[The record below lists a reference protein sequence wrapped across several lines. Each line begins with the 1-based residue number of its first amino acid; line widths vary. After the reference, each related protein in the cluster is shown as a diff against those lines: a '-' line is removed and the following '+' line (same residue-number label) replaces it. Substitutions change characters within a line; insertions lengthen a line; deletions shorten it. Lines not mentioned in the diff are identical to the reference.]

1 MEEKQKQ
8 NDAFV
13 SFLSNPNATVKD
25 YLQNGITAENTQLL
39 SLEEYKET
47 PLVKK
52 KFSDENGVFN
62 QDLFEKAYTVAAE
75 KYFELGDEEGF
86 QNFLEYS
93 PTSRYSPIGSKMFV
107 TDFSAEVGNNPTARS
122 KGLTGLHSLGK
133 QYLTEE
139 ELAQQGKIWD
149 SENKKWLPQTAE
161 SRNIFKKAFGKTLVY
176 AKYDTSGYQANPITG
191 EMGLHHEGEW
201 MTDENGSYFTMTVNK
216 DELGNKQVVAF
227 EDILTKENSW
237 LNKIDFFD
245 SDGYEKSIVGV
256 TAKTLVHALPYLIPQ
271 VRGVM
276 GAVAATVN
284 LVSVMPTF
292 YKALEGII
300 TGDERTSA
308 TKGATSVEN
317 WFKKF
322 DNSFSKHG
330 REHFFSYESMMSQLG
345 DVFGQL
351 YQQRAAYDLAKRVLK
366 YDPSKFK
373 NIAEYE
379 AAIKK
384 LTKTGQA
391 MSIGY
396 MALTSTANIYG
407 EALNAGYDRRT
418 AGLAAIASALASF
431 GIMNYN
437 ETARGIGTWFTKAV
451 TGEEN
456 LRYPVLSVARKN
468 FERARK
474 IVNDNLKPNSTQVKA
489 FLGDFWADVKYNA
502 QGIFSQTGES
512 IWRGLLNEA
521 AEEVSEEVIQDAVKG
536 IVDTLSY
543 LGFTEKKGSFGGWD
557 NVFSK
562 EGAMRYLQTA
572 VAGGLGGGL
581 FALQQFKIEPW
592 MNRMFKDPN
601 YKTELQKK
609 DEMDLVDIS
618 LNGQIEE
625 YIKELKNIGKIMNTK
640 RGVTSLVKDDG
651 TKIDLKANGQTN
663 QADMVIS
670 DLIDQARALDTWIK
684 RFAGFNNIKTLPLT
698 LREQILKNF
707 GEKIR
712 ESKASEYLEKKFE
725 DRMKQVVTDFTNLKA
740 KELAIK
746 NATADVDITDL
757 KNQEKEAKEA
767 FESSLKEV
775 RGFFNGETIV
785 DSMLEIS
792 LLGDGDIMS
801 ALKGMTEE
809 EFYNYYFMSDSLPT
823 PYNKLTEEEKAKV
836 TEAFDQYKTSA
847 AADVD
852 GLVREIP
859 KLSKL
864 YINMLKYFGDDLN
877 NLKNL
882 NHKGTYLK
890 NFGNFTEFVKDNSTI
905 ETLSPEALLTS
916 EELNNPMWRSIYV
929 KKRDAILLGKITDRI
944 KANPISFNLQALQ
957 GFDLAS
963 KLESSGAI
971 NLDGYNETQSK
982 LIKDWINYIAIKDG
996 MLTITQDYAQSI
1008 INFINQ
1014 ALANPEA
1021 NPFALKIK
1029 EEGTEDL
1036 SPIEFSSDKFT
1047 NDIQAVNIHSIF
1059 DLISDGKTGN
1069 IEITSEIAEQIRSYT
1084 IARLYNMFTSSG
1096 IKSKDGKDLIEN
1108 LQLVV
1113 LSGLRFGANTN
1124 LFSILKPIFDFSDL
1138 TPDLEAAI
1146 KDICSEITDFTSKA
1160 TIISEDLPLNNIL
1173 QKISSIIGFKDFDLL
1188 EQLDEL
1194 QDQWRKSNF
1203 AGDQIGLTNEQ
1214 REQLKKFKR
1223 QISIVNIIAE
1233 GARSMGQSKGIN
1245 EIQREFLTA
1254 YKNKKDID
1262 KYPILDNID
1271 YDLTS
1276 KYIGS
1281 ISYTIDRLLD
1291 LDSELNQSKEVQAEE
1306 QRNQFIAGYT
1316 DFLNLI
1322 KGKAFQ
1328 VEIPDDEGLQTKE
1341 NIVLINDSTIIERSL
1356 ASIALIE
1363 TEIAN
1368 VLRQLRT
1375 KFKNDESYIEAI
1387 VKMVHS
1393 NPEFN
1398 WTDFFG
1404 TSKPVWESF
1413 QFTASGAIHY
1423 VSGRAIVNRLIQ
1435 LAYSHPR
1442 EEYTFLN
1449 KIYSANSDISPKIDQ
1464 TQALLSIKFALNH
1477 KDKINILNKVI
1488 NELKKGDASLIDKQ
1502 LLDNITVLL
1511 GAGGSGKTL
1520 LATLVATSENP
1531 DKILMSALNEAKVND
1546 LKQDKYEG
1554 DTLYNLIP
1562 QLQNLND
1569 TFLSKLN
1576 EVTTKIIKTTGNFTE
1591 KLEEIKKISGVTV
1604 DGNNVIV
1611 ENAGLKFTLKYI
1623 NVDTPPTIKIDLITD
1638 LDYSKIKDKVLI
1650 VDECTLLS
1658 PVIWKALS
1666 NSGATVIALGD
1677 PFQNSWKYEVDS
1689 YNIENY
1695 EVNTA
1700 GFLKG
1705 AWRADNTAIL
1715 DFNTTFYKTL
1725 LNGGIWDNDT
1735 EIIVDS
1741 TKLNTLLQNIKD
1753 TVIATY
1759 SQTVDSF
1766 RGVKLVD
1773 DIKDDIATISNLNG
1787 TKAIITDLSKDQIEK
1802 EFGKLDGWEIVSLDT
1817 VQGKE
1822 YDYTIVYE
1830 LNGTQSTSGIKKVFT
1845 ATTRAKKGQ
1854 IIHKNSFINSILNIN
1869 SKEGI
1874 VKELIGERRG
1884 EISIK
1889 RADEINQIANWPEL
1903 KEPVTILSTIDDK
1916 GDRKD
1921 EEQPETP
1928 PNSQTW
1934 ISAGFISP
1942 IGIETWFFRLGV
1954 SKDFIEK
1961 NKNENLTIEEW
1972 KDKFDKSEKVSKKS
1986 DLYHYIMYLQETNSG
2001 STKNFLKWNDLV
2013 NEYRSFRQTL
2023 FKKELDDKSYRIF
2036 ITKDSEDKYQWAAD
2050 KLNDNEQKPEYRIGI
2065 AYKIS
2070 KNIYHF
2076 TLGGISSS
2084 GIETISSK
2092 EKLNIKENQIIYFKQ
2107 NKDKEQKDAYNKL
2120 LQNIGACQ
2128 QFRNIVD
2135 QNKGPFRQ
2143 YTSPR
2148 WLKVDT
2154 KLESNKPYMIK
2165 NMMKLEA
2172 LLENGWQIVTNSGL
2186 DLNTEDGFLKG
2197 KQIYNL
2203 KELTA
2208 NIGWMHKYTNVV
2220 IQYDNDQST
2229 RFIIPLFSY
2238 ADNIVEYF
2246 KKEIENKSTYAFSED
2261 KGTNSGK
2268 LRKVEHTHL
2277 LKGLAYINGI
2287 NAEIDFSDNDQIE
2300 KLSNEIKGNYEDLEL
2315 KKQIDN
2321 LVTSLKQYNKKNK
2334 ENIEWNLVI
2343 TRSGFVDKI
2352 AKIPE
2357 ELDKEG
2363 YKYMIHTSN
2372 SYESG
2377 QPYYIEYIIETPKFM
2392 IDFNELEVKDFDT
2405 IVTGNGGNTDKTNP
2419 EVIAQN
2425 YKNEV
2430 INIIKAYLDY
2440 SGYQSTDINWVI
2452 DNKVKSD
2459 IDFETIKNKED
2470 ALTLLKTYF
2479 ITPSK
2484 ISKDGVP
2491 PSPTKSVKVNLSILN
2506 IEDIQKQIPSPFGD
2520 KLFNITC

>member
-1 MEEKQKQ
+1 MMEEKQKQ

-149 SENKKWLPQTAE
+149 SENKRWLPQTAE

-176 AKYDTSGYQANPITG
+176 AKYDTSGYQANPVTG
-191 EMGLHHEGEW
+191 EMGLHYEGEW

-536 IVDTLSY
+536 VVDTLSY
-543 LGFTEKKGSFGGWD
+543 LGFTGEKGSFGGWS

-618 LNGQIEE
+618 LNGQIED

-640 RGVTSLVKDDG
+640 RGITSLVKDDG
-651 TKIDLKANGQTN
+651 TKIDLKADGQTN

-670 DLIDQARALDTWIK
+670 DLIDQARALDTWVK
-684 RFAGFNNIKTLPLT
+684 GFAGFDNMKTLPLT

-725 DRMKQVVTDFTNLKA
+725 DKMKQVVTDFTNLKA

-823 PYNKLTEEEKAKV
+823 PYSKLTEEEKAKV

-852 GLVREIP
+852 GLVKEIP

-890 NFGNFTEFVKDNSTI
+890 NFGNFTEFIKDNSTI
-905 ETLSPEALLTS
+905 ETLSPEVLLTS
-916 EELNNPMWRSIYV
+916 EELNSPMWRSIYV

-963 KLESSGAI
+963 KLESSGTI

-1047 NDIQAVNIHSIF
+1047 DDIQAVNIHSIF

-1069 IEITSEIAEQIRSYT
+1069 IEITSEIAEQIRSYV
-1084 IARLYNMFTSSG
+1084 IARLYNMFISSG

-1138 TPDLEAAI
+1138 TPDLEEAI
-1146 KDICSEITDFTSKA
+1146 KDICSEITNFTSRA

-1203 AGDQIGLTNEQ
+1203 TGDQIGLTNEQ
-1214 REQLKKFKR
+1214 KEQFKKFKR

-1328 VEIPDDEGLQTKE
+1328 VEIPDDEGLQTIE
-1341 NIVLINDSTIIERSL
+1341 NIVLVNDSTIIERSL
-1356 ASIALIE
+1356 ASITLIE

-1404 TSKPVWESF
+1404 TSKPIWESF
-1413 QFTASGAIHY
+1413 QFTASGAVHY
-1423 VSGRAIVNRLIQ
+1423 VSGRTIVNRLIQ
-1435 LAYSHPR
+1435 LAYSHPK

-1449 KIYSANSDISPKIDQ
+1449 KIYSANPDISPKIDQ

-1477 KDKINILNKVI
+1477 KDKINILNKAI
-1488 NELKKGDASLIDKQ
+1488 NELKNGDTSLIDKQ

-1531 DKILMSALNEAKVND
+1531 DKILMSALNEVKVND

-1562 QLQNLND
+1562 QLENLGD

-1576 EVTTKIIKTTGNFTE
+1576 EVTTKIIKTTGDFTE
-1591 KLEEIKKISGVTV
+1591 KLEEVKKINGVTV

-1611 ENAGLKFTLKYI
+1611 EDGGLKFTLKYI
-1623 NVDTPPTIKIDLITD
+1623 NVNTPPTIKIDLIPD

-1700 GFLKG
+1700 GFLRG

-1741 TKLNTLLQNIKD
+1741 TKLNTLLQNVKD

-1759 SQTVDSF
+1759 SQTADGF

-1773 DIKDDIATISNLNG
+1773 DIKDDIAAISNLNG

-1830 LNGTQSTSGIKKVFT
+1830 LNGTQSISGITKVFT

-1854 IIHKNSFINSILNIN
+1854 IIHKNSFINSILNID

-1874 VKELIGERRG
+1874 AKELIGERRG

-1903 KEPVTILSTIDDK
+1903 KEPVTILSTINNK

-1921 EEQPETP
+1921 EEQLETP

-1954 SKDFIEK
+1954 SKDFIENNKEK
-1961 NKNENLTIEEW
+1961 NKTLEKW
-1972 KDKFDKSEKVSKKS
+1972 KEAFDNSDETSKES
-1986 DLYHYIMYLQETNSG
+1986 DLYHYIMYLQETNPG
-2001 STKNFLKWNDLV
+2001 SIKTFKWNDLI

-2036 ITKDSEDKYQWAAD
+2036 ITKDPKDDYQWAAD

-2065 AYKIS
+2065 ALKFG
-2070 KNIYHF
+2070 KNIYRF
-2076 TLGGISSS
+2076 TLGGISSD
-2084 GIETISSK
+2084 GIKTISSK
-2092 EKLNIKENQIIYFKQ
+2092 EKINIEESQIIYFRQ
-2107 NKDKEQKDAYNKL
+2107 NKDKEQKDAYDKL

-2128 QFRNIVD
+2128 QFKNIVA

-2154 KLESNKPYMIK
+2154 KLESNKSYMIN

-2172 LLENGWQIVTNSGL
+2172 LLENGWQIVTDPN
-2186 DLNTEDGFLKG
+2186 LNLSTQAGFLEG
-2197 KQIYNL
+2197 KQKYNL
-2203 KELTA
+2203 KTLTE

-2238 ADNIVEYF
+2238 ADNIIEYF

-2287 NAEIDFSDNDQIE
+2287 NAEIDFNDNNQIE
-2300 KLSNEIKGNYEDLEL
+2300 KLSNEIKGKYEDLEL
-2315 KKQIDN
+2315 KKQIDI
-2321 LVTSLKQYNKKNK
+2321 LVTSLKQYNKKK
-2334 ENIEWNLVI
+2334 DIEWNLVI
-2343 TRSGFVDKI
+2343 TRSGFMNI
-2352 AKIPE
+2352 TKIPE
-2357 ELDKEG
+2357 ELDKKE

-2372 SYESG
+2372 SYVSG

-2392 IDFNELEVKDFDT
+2392 IDFNELEIKDFDT
-2405 IVTGNGGNTDKTNP
+2405 T
-2419 EVIAQN
+2419 
-2425 YKNEV
+2425 
-2430 INIIKAYLDY
+2430 
-2440 SGYQSTDINWVI
+2440 VI
-2452 DNKVKSD
+2452 DNGSGGIEFTAEDYQNEVENIIQQFVINVGYQENKKQEILKELESLEGFKKINDKQSALILLSQCFESPTLIFKENKLPVPKSD
-2459 IDFETIKNKED
+2459 
-2470 ALTLLKTYF
+2470 
-2479 ITPSK
+2479 
-2484 ISKDGVP
+2484 
-2491 PSPTKSVKVNLSILN
+2491 VNIELN
-2506 IEDIQKQIPSPFGD
+2506 ILGESDINKIIPLNKASG
-2520 KLFNITC
+2520 KRKFNFKKINC